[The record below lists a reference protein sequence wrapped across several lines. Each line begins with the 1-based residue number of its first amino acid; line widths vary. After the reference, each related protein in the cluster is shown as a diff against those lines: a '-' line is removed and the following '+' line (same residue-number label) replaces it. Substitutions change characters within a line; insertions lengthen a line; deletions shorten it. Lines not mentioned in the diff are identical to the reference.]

1 MLRMHN
7 VIEISED
14 TQLAQIAERNAQIA
28 ALQAPPPPRRPEV
41 GQLPSPPYSDD
52 DDDEEGDEDDSDL

>member
-1 MLRMHN
+1 MLRIHN

-14 TQLAQIAERNAQIA
+14 TQLAQITERNAQIA

-41 GQLPSPPYSDD
+41 GQLPSPPYYD